1 VHIFVV
7 VKQDNKRNRRIRIH
21 KDQNFFI
28 LAPLRRLTVHTALA
42 YASQMWIKL

>member
-1 VHIFVV
+1 VHIFIV
-7 VKQDNKRNRRIRIH
+7 VKQDNKRNWCIRIR

-42 YASQMWIKL
+42 YASQMRTKL